1 MEDIKVVVPADNNDD
16 NDDDNTWKSC
26 CVRADKRAI
35 SFFSQLSISIL
46 VIVFCLYQLIHLDT
60 CQDQTQYIGLLT
72 LILGVWLP
80 APAMRR

>member
-1 MEDIKVVVPADNNDD
+1 MEDIKVVVPADNDD
-16 NDDDNTWKSC
+16 NNDDDNTWKSC
-26 CVRADKRAI
+26 CVHADKRAI

-46 VIVFCLYQLIHLDT
+46 VIVFCLYQLIHLTT
-60 CQDQTQYIGLLT
+60 CDDRQAYIGLLT